1 MVEAPN
7 RRAFLFGAAG
17 AGLVAGPAVHI
28 ASVRGVLS
36 FDLGTGD
43 PLRTVE
49 LERVRVLAAGS
60 GALYA
65 RTDHHV
71 VAFAL

>member
-1 MVEAPN
+1 
-7 RRAFLFGAAG
+7 
-17 AGLVAGPAVHI
+17 
-28 ASVRGVLS
+28 VRGVLS

-49 LERVRVLAAGS
+49 LEGVRVLAAGS

>member
-1 MVEAPN
+1 
-7 RRAFLFGAAG
+7 
-17 AGLVAGPAVHI
+17 
-28 ASVRGVLS
+28 VRGVLS

-49 LERVRVLAAGS
+49 LERVLVLAAGS

-71 VAFAL
+71 AAFAL